1 MARSLILAASVLFA
15 GAATLSLQSCGAESV
30 EAAPTNGP
38 VNGLVSL
45 PDGSTFVA
53 PKGSFS
59 RAVADWLATREGTEA
74 EFIFAGFV
82 EDRPTFTRR
91 GLGQA
96 ANLATILRAAPAA
109 SIEIAGDEAQAK
121 ALAHLLDD
129 RGIGGER
136 LKVVPA
142 AGLGS
147 MLIRIHRGSTAPL
160 MTATS

>member
-1 MARSLILAASVLFA
+1 MAPSLIFSASVLFA

-121 ALAHLLDD
+121 ALAHMLDY

>member
-1 MARSLILAASVLFA
+1 VASALLI

-38 VNGLVSL
+38 VNGIVAL

-59 RAVADWLATREGTEA
+59 RAVADWLASREGKEA
-74 EFIFAGFV
+74 EFIFAGFA
-82 EDRPTFTRR
+82 EDRPTFTSH

-109 SIEIAGDEAQAK
+109 SVEIAGDEAQAK
-121 ALAHLLDD
+121 ALAHMLDD
-129 RGIGGER
+129 RGIGSDR
-136 LKVVPA
+136 AKVIPA
-142 AGLGS
+142 AGVGS
-147 MLIRIHRGSTAPL
+147 MLIRIHRGSSAPL